1 MPSALKP
8 VALGLQS
15 HMAIHLANYSCLSY
29 EQGFIVRKVLQGQ
42 QKWSG
47 YSCFGQTSFSQCK
60 NEIPFLQKQVVNK
73 SAIMTLGLL
82 YR

>member
-15 HMAIHLANYSCLSY
+15 HMDIHLANYSY

-42 QKWSG
+42 WKWSG
-47 YSCFGQTSFSQCK
+47 YSCFGQTSFFQCK

-73 SAIMTLGLL
+73 SASMTFGLVRL
-82 YR
+82 IE